1 MFYQSYTYITV
12 KRCKEFKMLKKKK
25 KKKRKEKLNYG
36 QLADGPTSRRQL
48 ADI

>member
-25 KKKRKEKLNYG
+25 EKESKIELRS
-36 QLADGPTSRRQL
+36 TRRRQL
-48 ADI
+48 ADV

>member
-25 KKKRKEKLNYG
+25 KKKKVKLNYG
-36 QLADGPTSRRQL
+36 QHADANSQTYK
-48 ADI
+48 IE

>member
-25 KKKRKEKLNYG
+25 KRKVKLNYG
-36 QLADGPTSRRQL
+36 QHADANSQTYK
-48 ADI
+48 IE